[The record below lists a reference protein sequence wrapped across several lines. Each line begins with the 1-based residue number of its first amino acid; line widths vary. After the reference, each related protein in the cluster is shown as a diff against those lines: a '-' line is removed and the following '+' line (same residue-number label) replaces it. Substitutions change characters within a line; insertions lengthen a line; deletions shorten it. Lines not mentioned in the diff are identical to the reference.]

1 MFNDLTIQQLC
12 ALDYH
17 RNMVVTA
24 GPGAGKTRILS
35 LRFCFILLTDERVT
49 LPQILT
55 LTFTE
60 KAAEEM
66 KGRMYEMLTALDKSF
81 RQGGNNRLRERIRE
95 AKDQFDKNR
104 ISTIHS
110 FCANL
115 LREHP
120 VESATDPDFRIIQG
134 MRQQMILDS
143 AIKEAMKTIW
153 DENRDEFITLLRS
166 FGGKKSLISAV
177 RGLTENLSLYR
188 RVLDTKDRLFSISD
202 WKEQVFNDYCLF
214 LKDRFVLPYMHGLI
228 AQESL
233 NDTAKELIAILEEWR
248 PSGETE
254 DNSYGIPA
262 LFGRMRALAGTGG
275 GPRKRC
281 AIDIGLRELSYID
294 MVNEHFPDLFILNNP
309 DPIFEKEL
317 NSFMKVVKVSIEKYA
332 HEKGLINSL
341 DFSDL
346 ETRSLMFLKSMVE
359 NRRLPRL
366 KRIQER
372 YKYIMVDEFQDT
384 NRIQWEIIRTLC
396 MDTSGHSLD
405 ALLPGRIFV
414 VGDKRQAI
422 YRFRGGD
429 VTVFERVTKEIKQS
443 NIKPGPLF
451 FQSEE
456 MTGRIKEIDDGF
468 DPYATTKR
476 YNKLA
481 INDQESIL
489 RGDIYLPH
497 NFRSDKNPIAFFN
510 RTFEEI
516 FSSRHAGDIKNYE
529 TAPRDIMQADGKTD
543 APQAMGSVTIY
554 IPPVSSD
561 TEKAGAPETEATL
574 IVKIIESILGKHG
587 TETYEYRT
595 YQDIRDK
602 IDKNEKAI
610 GILFYA
616 FTHIRIFENILRE
629 AGLPFV
635 IHRGKGFYK
644 SSEVIEMLQLL
655 NFLAD
660 ERQEISLL
668 TCLRGQIF
676 GLTDPEV
683 FDLFYNRKGMSIEKK
698 MPDHPYIRK
707 LFKEIES
714 FRELASRLTISELI
728 RTIIS
733 RRSLTAAYSAGERG
747 GHTLLNM
754 EKLMDIARR
763 FQYEEKGSLRDFIK
777 YCLDMAEQDE
787 GEGEAATAGGIN
799 SPISLMTI
807 HASKGLEFPM
817 IILPQLDRKILI
829 TPDTGKPL
837 RLYTPEDNNSSK
849 WNSHEGDIPL
859 WPVETPAL
867 GFRREKGPLMHLLT
881 HRNSL
886 EEVAE
891 NRRVFYV
898 GCTRAENHLVLL
910 CAEHSEKQGAKPVT
924 LTSDDY
930 REKANIN
937 QLLTDIY
944 GLNLEYGEN
953 EGYGT
958 DKFFPVIKRP
968 EVKIEGFRGI
978 EYSPQMPDPGSFG
991 PYDDGVRA
999 LDLTAPV
1006 RSNPYLQVSFTSVR
1020 LFLKCPVRFYL
1031 KTLLKLKEGEY
1042 EAEHDDEERSDDI
1055 ALSGDMEDYDSG
1067 DALYTGNFVHGYLER
1082 HRFGNPFDESLF
1094 EQIKKRMPPDN
1105 CRPDICLE
1113 RVKPLLINT
1122 VADKRLIDLMKG
1134 KELYHEV
1141 PFLVT
1146 ARPGIEFRGV
1156 MDMIM
1161 EEPETGLWTIIDW
1174 KSNDTKE
1181 KSPGEIVLESG
1192 YDIQL
1197 AFYRWALEKILN
1209 KKVERQYIYFLDNGQ
1224 LLECNWPGN
1233 PPDMLDDISKKM
1245 DELEDREIWESEV
1258 RAVRDKG
1265 DECRFCGYTGLCN
1278 GNNLISL

>member
-12 ALDYH
+12 ALDYN

-35 LRFCFILLTDERVT
+35 HRFCFILLTDERVT

-66 KGRMYEMLTALDKSF
+66 KGRIYDMLVTLDK
-81 RQGGNNRLRERIRE
+81 RLRDKGNGAIRERIKE

-120 VESATDPDFRIIQG
+120 VEAATDPDFKITQG
-134 MRQQMILDS
+134 MRQQMLLKR
-143 AIKEAMKTIW
+143 AIIEAIKTIW
-153 DENRDEFITLLRS
+153 DENRDELIPLLRS
-166 FGGKKSLISAV
+166 FGGKNSLIKAV
-177 RGLTENLSLYR
+177 RGLTEDSSLYER
-188 RVLDTKDRLFSISD
+188 ALDTKDRLFSISN

-214 LKDRFVLPYMHGLI
+214 LKDRFVLPYMHGLM
-228 AQESL
+228 AQEKI
-233 NDTAKELIAILEEWR
+233 NDTAKELIAILEEWL
-248 PSGETE
+248 PSSEKE

-262 LFGRMRALAGTGG
+262 LFGRMRSLANTGG
-275 GPRKRC
+275 GARKRC
-281 AIDIGLRELSYID
+281 SIYCGLRELSYID
-294 MVNEHFPDLFILNNP
+294 MVNEHYPDLFILNNP
-309 DPIFEKEL
+309 DAIFEREL
-317 NSFMKVVKVSIEKYA
+317 TSFMKVVKASLERYS

-346 ETRSLMFLKSMVE
+346 ETRSLMFLKRMLE
-359 NRRLPRL
+359 NRSLSHL

-372 YKYIMVDEFQDT
+372 YRYIMVDEFQDT
-384 NRIQWEIIRTLC
+384 NRIQWEIIRALC
-396 MDTSGHSLD
+396 MDISSPDLN

-429 VTVFERVTKEIKQS
+429 VTVFEGVTRKIKHS

-451 FQSEE
+451 FQSEDI
-456 MTGRIKEIDDGF
+456 TVRIKEIDDKF
-468 DPYATTKR
+468 DPAAISDR
-476 YNKLA
+476 FNKLSKE
-481 INDQESIL
+481 DQESIL
-489 RGDIYLPH
+489 NGDIYLPH
-497 NFRSDKNPIAFFN
+497 NFRSDQNPVAFFN

-516 FSSRHAGDIKNYE
+516 FSSKHEGDIKDYE
-529 TAPRDIMQADGKTD
+529 TAPRDIMPADGKIND
-543 APQAMGSVTIY
+543 PLAKGSVTIY
-554 IPPVSSD
+554 IPSVSSN
-561 TEKAGAPETEATL
+561 EAGGPETEATL
-574 IVKIIESILGKHG
+574 IVNLIESILGKQG
-587 TETYEYRT
+587 TETYEYRR
-595 YQDIRDK
+595 YQDIREK

-616 FTHIRIFENILRE
+616 FTHIRRFESILRE

-655 NFLAD
+655 NYLAD

-668 TCLRGQIF
+668 SCLRGQIF
-676 GLTDPEV
+676 GLTDSEV
-683 FDLFYNRKGMSIEKK
+683 FDLFYKRKSLAIEKNI
-698 MPDHPYIRK
+698 PDHPYIRK
-707 LFKEIES
+707 LFKEITS

-747 GHTLLNM
+747 DQTVLNM

-763 FQYEEKGSLRDFIK
+763 FQYEEKGSLHDFVR
-777 YCLDMAEQDE
+777 YCLDMAETDEDE
-787 GEGEAATAGGIN
+787 GEAVMAGGIN

-807 HASKGLEFPM
+807 HAAKGLEFPM
-817 IILPQLDRKILI
+817 VILPQLDRKIQI

-837 RLYTPEDNNSSK
+837 RLYTPEENNGLK
-849 WNSHEGDIPL
+849 WNSHEGEIPV
-859 WPVETPAL
+859 WPVEVPSL
-867 GFRREKGPLMHLLT
+867 DFRRQRGPLMHLLM

-886 EEVAE
+886 EEAAE

-898 GCTRAENHLVLL
+898 GCTRAEHHLVLL
-910 CAEHSEKQGAKPVT
+910 CAGHPEKPET
-924 LTSDDY
+924 RPLPLTSDDY
-930 REKANIN
+930 REKASID
-937 QLLTDIY
+937 QILADIY

-953 EGYGT
+953 EEQGV

-968 EVKIEGFRGI
+968 DVKIEGFRGI
-978 EYSPQMPDPGSFG
+978 KYSPQVPDTGLFG
-991 PYDDGVRA
+991 QYDESIRR
-999 LDLTAPV
+999 LDLTDPV
-1006 RSNPYLQVSFTSVR
+1006 RSGPYLQVSFTSVR

-1031 KTLLKLKEGEY
+1031 NTVLKLREGEY
-1042 EAEHDDEERSDDI
+1042 DSTHDDEEPSDEM
-1055 ALSGDMEDYDSG
+1055 ALSEDMEDYVSE
-1067 DALYTGNFVHGYLER
+1067 DALYTGNYIHGYLER
-1082 HRFGNPFDESLF
+1082 HRFGSPFDELLF
-1094 EQIKKRMPPDN
+1094 EQIKKRMPSDGH
-1105 CRPDICLE
+1105 RHDSHLE
-1113 RVKPLLINT
+1113 RIRHLLMNT
-1122 VADKRLIDLMKG
+1122 VADKRLIDLIKG
-1134 KELYHEV
+1134 KRLYTEV

-1146 ARPGIEFRGV
+1146 ARQGIEFRGV
-1156 MDMIM
+1156 MDMII

-1181 KSPGEIVLESG
+1181 RSPEQIAAESG

-1197 AFYRWALEKILN
+1197 AFYKWALEKILN
-1209 KKVERQYIYFLDNGQ
+1209 KKVQRQYIYFLDNGH

-1233 PPDMLDDISKKM
+1233 PPDMLDNISQKM
-1245 DELEDREIWESEV
+1245 GELEDKRVWQAEV
-1258 RAVRDKG
+1258 KATRDRG
-1265 DECRFCGYTGLCN
+1265 TECSFCGYKRVLC
-1278 GNNLISL
+1278 L